1 MNRAAIEAIIAQY
14 EKHGWALR
22 RVLLSPSLRNALDPD
37 VNELFGTAE
46 LFSADLDAI
55 WFSRT
60 SQTGKETWELRSLG
74 STPYA
79 LDIFL
84 DNGSRSD
91 DNEELLRNTENRMR
105 EAAPHRRD
113 N

>member
-22 RVLLSPSLRNALDPD
+22 RVLLSPSLRNAFGPD
-37 VNELFGTAE
+37 VNKLFGTAE
-46 LFSADLDAI
+46 LFSSDLDAI

-79 LDIFL
+79 IDAFL
-84 DNGSRSD
+84 DKDSSLGEND
-91 DNEELLRNTENRMR
+91 ELLRNTENRMR

>member
-14 EKHGWALR
+14 KKHGWELR
-22 RVLLSPSLRNALDPD
+22 RVLLTHSLRESLAP
-37 VNELFGTAE
+37 EKGQLFGSAE
-46 LFSADLDAI
+46 ITSADLDAA

-60 SQTGKETWELRSLG
+60 SLPGRETWELRHLG
-74 STPYA
+74 TPYA

-84 DNGSRSD
+84 DKDSGSN

-105 EAAPHRRD
+105 EAAPQRRD